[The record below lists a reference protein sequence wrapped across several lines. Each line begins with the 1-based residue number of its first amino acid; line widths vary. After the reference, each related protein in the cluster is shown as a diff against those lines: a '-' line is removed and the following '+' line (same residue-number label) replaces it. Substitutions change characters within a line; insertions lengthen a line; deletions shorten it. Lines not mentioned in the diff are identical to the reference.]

1 MLVDIL
7 VNDYYYYWLLFLCSL
22 IVNVDSADSECDSG
36 QEEGD
41 VKRLVLSTHFFII
54 ALSISC
60 ITCSED
66 SSDDNFETAFEKPT
80 CVKR

>member
-1 MLVDIL
+1 MLVDTL
-7 VNDYYYYWLLFLCSL
+7 VNNCYYWLLFLCSP

-41 VKRLVLSTHFFII
+41 IKRLVLSTHFFVI
-54 ALSISC
+54 ALSILSC
-60 ITCSED
+60 IACSED

>member
-7 VNDYYYYWLLFLCSL
+7 VNDYYYYWLLFLCSP
-22 IVNVDSADSECDSG
+22 IVNVDSADSECE
-36 QEEGD
+36 EEGD